1 MFSSIFSL
9 WYHSADQLIIFM
21 TFVLPKK
28 VDCDHCRIWYHAQ
41 CIGMNR
47 ETLPNEWLC
56 DTCTL
61 QAVTQEQFA
70 IHGNSDACRTI
81 IDANFAMNRVLQQH
95 LKNIYGS
102 EVAYQFHLAKWTE
115 ELEKQSKTKQHSSNL
130 VDATHQVIANMLEQW
145 QAPGVGAASLL
156 SHHNFTEEGGIRS
169 LLSITTSYSSF
180 IKCFNGLMNLMLK
193 LMSDKLHAS
202 LRKLSVKAVE
212 KVSLN
217 LLWLCLGCIEKVI

>member
-1 MFSSIFSL
+1 
-9 WYHSADQLIIFM
+9 
-21 TFVLPKK
+21 
-28 VDCDHCRIWYHAQ
+28 
-41 CIGMNR
+41 MNR
-47 ETLPNEWLC
+47 EALPNEWLC

-61 QAVTQEQFA
+61 QAVKQEQIA

-81 IDANFAMNRVLQQH
+81 IDANFAMSRVLQQH
-95 LKNIYGS
+95 LKNVYGS

-115 ELEKQSKTKQHSSNL
+115 ELEQQSKTKQYSSNL
-130 VDATHQVIANMLEQW
+130 VDDTHQVIAHMLEQW
-145 QAPGVGAASLL
+145 QSAGAGVASLM
-156 SHHNFTEEGGIRS
+156 SRHYFTEEGGIRS

-212 KVSLN
+212 KVSFNFLR
-217 LLWLCLGCIEKVI
+217 LCLDVSRMYYDSLTASTPALIPAGC